1 MIRKTL
7 HYSEKTF
14 IPVEEE
20 AEYLSLYM
28 NMEKLRQDDLFDYEI
43 HISESVDKNWVIPSL
58 LIQPFV
64 ENAIKHGMPDL
75 NVVKGFVKVSFDHRD
90 STLCI
95 TIEDNGPGIR
105 AKNRSVADTNS
116 FGLKLSHKRIKTFQQ
131 LFETNIVLTINNINE
146 KQPIRNPD

>member
-1 MIRKTL
+1 
-7 HYSEKTF
+7 
-14 IPVEEE
+14 
-20 AEYLSLYM
+20 
-28 NMEKLRQDDLFDYEI
+28 
-43 HISESVDKNWVIPSL
+43 
-58 LIQPFV
+58 
-64 ENAIKHGMPDL
+64 MPDL

-105 AKNRSVADTNS
+105 AKNRSVADTDS

-146 KQPIRNPD
+146 KQTYPGTRIELYINPYENKNTGLHH